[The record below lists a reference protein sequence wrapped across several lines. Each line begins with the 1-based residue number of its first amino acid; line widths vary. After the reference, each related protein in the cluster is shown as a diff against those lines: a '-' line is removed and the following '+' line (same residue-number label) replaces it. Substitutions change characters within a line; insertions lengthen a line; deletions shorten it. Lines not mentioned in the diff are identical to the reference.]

1 MKNNLFNFATSELSQ
16 DGFICWCLNWI
27 NYSNEDFFKFTRRKK
42 FRK

>member
-27 NYSNEDFFKFTRRKK
+27 NYSNEDLYPMANRNKK
-42 FRK
+42 TI